1 MLREP
6 TALLELYL
14 DAAVESDAQLKHE
27 KVKRVFEDMLADRS
41 RLLPIVIDIFIKMIK
56 SPGAE
61 HAFKTTFYDSTSKE
75 IGSDRLDQI
84 NDIPCLIIWGEY
96 DKLIPPDHANKFKKV
111 LTNARLEIIRDA
123 GHAPFVE
130 KTALVYEKIRMF
142 LINNDMI

>member
-41 RLLPIVIDIFIKMIK
+41 RLLPIVIDMFLKMIK

-61 HAFKTTFYDSTSKE
+61 HAFKTTFYEYVQAKR
-75 IGSDRLDQI
+75 SDRTDWI
-84 NDIPCLIIWGEY
+84 
-96 DKLIPPDHANKFKKV
+96 KL
-111 LTNARLEIIRDA
+111 
-123 GHAPFVE
+123 
-130 KTALVYEKIRMF
+130 
-142 LINNDMI
+142 MIFPV